1 MLSKLSAR
9 ELEVLRELMD
19 AAGVTK
25 AAAAR
30 LGISARTVE
39 FHRSNILRKTGAKS
53 LVELV
58 AVALRQPSSRKG
70 ALPAEVIDLVRLYR
84 IDLMSPALDEAE
96 RIKRLALIE
105 ETLSKFGGDR

>member
-58 AVALRQPSSRKG
+58 AVALRQPSRKG

-84 IDLMSPALDEAE
+84 IDLLSPALDEAE